1 MNFINMSETILEN
14 LGGAD
19 NINNITHCA
28 TRLRISYKN
37 KNLVNED
44 KIKNADSVVGFVSK
58 QGGIQVIIGPKVG
71 EAYND
76 LMEVIKKA
84 SPTHNIE
91 SDNNSNIDTSDELNK
106 DTLYY
111 VNAFGNFCASVFM
124 PMIPALI
131 IGGLILSFRNLMINY
146 FGISVEGGT
155 AHIMLAIFQ
164 AAFAFLPI
172 YIGFNAAK
180 TLKLQPVLGALLG
193 CLLVSPAISN
203 VDGLSMFGFD
213 IPKVNY
219 ASSVM
224 PVIFGCLFMFGVD
237 RVLSKIIPEAVT
249 YFLKPLL
256 TISIT
261 VPVTLIILGPIGT
274 ELSHGFSNGLL
285 WLMHSAGAV
294 AMVVLSVI
302 YPYMVM
308 LGLDKALAPV
318 GINLIATLGYDP
330 LTLTAG
336 FVSNLSIGAT
346 AVAIALSVR
355 KNKEKKGMITSFGF
369 TALCGVTEPAFYG
382 ALISRPIVLVGTAI
396 GAVCGGLTAGIL
408 GMVNYVQGGCP
419 GLLTF
424 LFFLNPDGSM
434 YNLVVSF
441 IVAIVTIISAFI
453 ATKLVLMKTQ
463 LTID

>member
-1 MNFINMSETILEN
+1 
-14 LGGAD
+14 
-19 NINNITHCA
+19 
-28 TRLRISYKN
+28 
-37 KNLVNED
+37 
-44 KIKNADSVVGFVSK
+44 
-58 QGGIQVIIGPKVG
+58 
-71 EAYND
+71 
-76 LMEVIKKA
+76 
-84 SPTHNIE
+84 
-91 SDNNSNIDTSDELNK
+91 DELNK

-441 IVAIVTIISAFI
+441 IVAIVTIVSAFI